1 MAYSHFYAKFYTGL
15 TRFSRNFSQFIKF
28 PPAIIYLAIIVI
40 LQILNWWQAWTIFKR
55 LTGDFLILH
64 YNVDFGIDL
73 LGRSKDIFYFPIL
86 GLIIVLMNILLAFI
100 FFRRPKG
107 RLLMHLLL
115 SATIIF
121 SVFVNAALFVLFL
134 INFR

>member
-1 MAYSHFYAKFYTGL
+1 MVYSHIYARFYTGL
-15 TRFSRNFSQFIKF
+15 TKFSRNFSQFIKF
-28 PPAIIYLAIIVI
+28 PPTIIYLVILVI
-40 LQILNWWQAWTIFKR
+40 LQVLNWWQAINIFRR

-73 LGRSKDIFYFPIL
+73 LGQSKDIFYFPIL
-86 GLIIVLMNILLAFI
+86 GLIIVFSNVLLAFI

>member
-1 MAYSHFYAKFYTGL
+1 MAYSHFYAKFYTVL
-15 TRFSRNFSQFIKF
+15 RRFSRNFSQFIKF
-28 PPAIIYLAIIVI
+28 PPTIIYLAIII
-40 LQILNWWQAWTIFKR
+40 ALQIFNWWQAWNIFRR
-55 LTGDFLILH
+55 LTSEFLILH

-73 LGRSKDIFYFPIL
+73 LGQSRDVFYFPTLSLVVVLFNIIL
-86 GLIIVLMNILLAFI
+86 ALS

-121 SVFVNAALFVLFL
+121 SVFVSTALLMLSL